1 MTRSAY
7 LIAFI
12 LFFSVGDS
20 AFGGSD
26 FRKSTL
32 SVITDSGKHRF
43 AVEIAETPGQR
54 RRGLQ
59 GRQELPPGTGMLFDF
74 KNNQPVTMWMQNT
87 PVSLDMLFIAADGSI
102 VNIASGTKPFSLDY
116 ITSDGPV
123 RAVLEILAGTA
134 KILGI
139 RKGDRIVHDTF
150 NTMK

>member
-43 AVEIAETPGQR
+43 AVEISETPDQR

>member
-20 AFGGSD
+20 AFGGTD
-26 FRKSTL
+26 FQKATL
-32 SVITDSGKHRF
+32 NILTESGQHRF
-43 AVEIAETPGQR
+43 AVEIAETPDQR
-54 RRGLQ
+54 RQGLQ
-59 GRQELPPGTGMLFDF
+59 ERQELPPGTGMLFDF
-74 KNNQPVTMWMQNT
+74 KTNQPVTMWMKNT

-102 VNIASGTKPFSLDY
+102 VNIASGTKPYSLDY

-123 RAVLEILAGTA
+123 RAVLEVLAGTA

-139 RKGDRIVHDTF
+139 RKGDRIVHDKF
-150 NTMK
+150 NTAK